1 MKTFKL
7 KIYIMV
13 IINVLLW
20 IAILWPSNATAH
32 EVKMSNKYSCGGNT
46 ILINNYEVDMNGWD
60 FKIVDNNT
68 FEKKFKRANIAT
80 FKNHTLIL
88 SYNVG
93 SKLNQPKYYIIDFA
107 NLQYTYTIAGKTGTG
122 PCLDF

>member
-1 MKTFKL
+1 MYL
-7 KIYIMV
+7 L
-13 IINVLLW
+13 IIEAL
-20 IAILWPSNATAH
+20 A
-32 EVKMSNKYSCGGNT
+32 
-46 ILINNYEVDMNGWD
+46 D
-60 FKIVDNNT
+60 DNNIWLVKRS
-68 FEKKFKRANIAT
+68 FEDKFKRANIAT

-93 SKLNQPKYYIIDFA
+93 SKLNQPKYYVIDFA